1 MTRTV
6 LALTASASA
15 ALLAGGCSTAPK
27 SEAAKSEMS
36 GDVSATLAKFK
47 EADSSLQSE
56 LTSAVGYAVLP
67 DVSKGAAV
75 VGASYGKGEV
85 FEGGGKI
92 GYCSLSQGTIGAQIG
107 GQRYSELLIFTT
119 HEAFEDFK
127 DGEYDLAA
135 TASAVAGE
143 ADRSRA
149 RDSQKG
155 VLVYVTDARG
165 LMAEAAVGAQKF
177 RFTPVGM
184 ASGSSKSSSS
194 SY

>member
-1 MTRTV
+1 MTRSLFTITV
-6 LALTASASA
+6 GATAI
-15 ALLAGGCSTAPK
+15 LLQPGCSTAP
-27 SEAAKSEMS
+27 ENEQAKSEMS
-36 GDVSATLAKFK
+36 SEVSATLANFRQ
-47 EADSSLQSE
+47 ADSSLQSE
-56 LTSAVGYAVLP
+56 LNSAVGYAVIP
-67 DVSKGAAV
+67 NVSKGAAI